1 MLNKLR
7 VKAIQYY
14 PEKLDSILDSLNDG
28 FNIVYS
34 NLKSSINLN
43 GIKLKSRKFDTMLYN
58 EEDNLIILLMRGG
71 TLFKED
77 IINYLDIYEKPYAEV
92 TFEKNP
98 YEYQDGDDIP
108 ELCFV
113 NNKKDLSDEL
123 IECVL
128 SNINDCKYYISLKGT
143 MDLGYMDRFDNRVTL
158 DKKRYKGVLK
168 FENKL
173 IFLSPND
180 NLTQDSI
187 LNILKKYMINY
198 DIDKDKQPDLYVNN
212 FTEKV
217 KSLKLRNK

>member
-1 MLNKLR
+1 MSNKLR
-7 VKAIQYY
+7 VKAIQFY
-14 PEKLDSILDSLNDG
+14 PEKLDSVLDSLNDG

-58 EEDNLIILLMRGG
+58 EEDNLMLLLMRGG
-71 TLFKED
+71 SLSKED
-77 IINYLDIYEKPYAEV
+77 IIDYLDIYEKSYAEV
-92 TFEKNP
+92 TFENNP

-113 NNKKDLSDEL
+113 NNKNDLSDEL
-123 IECVL
+123 IECL
-128 SNINDCKYYISLKGT
+128 FYNINECKYYISLKGT
-143 MDLGYMDRFDNRVTL
+143 MDLGYMDKYDKRVTL

-180 NLTQDSI
+180 NFSQDTI
-187 LNILKKYMINY
+187 INILKKYMINY
-198 DIDKDKQPDLYVNN
+198 DIDNDKKPNLYVNH
-212 FTEKV
+212 FKETV